1 MEAAEQVLS
10 RDIGTSWRAVVFATL
25 ASIFVSLAQWQFKV
39 VGEGLDPATPLAALA
54 SSALWIGAL
63 SYLASLYWTLKAY
76 QWGDI
81 SFVLPIVSLCNVW
94 NVFLGYFVL
103 GEPLTAAR
111 LSGTAIILAGIAVL
125 TR

>member
-1 MEAAEQVLS
+1 MEAAEKALS
-10 RDIGTSWRAVVFATL
+10 STIGTSWRAVAFATV
-25 ASIFVSLAQWQFKV
+25 ASLFVSLAQWQFKE
-39 VGEGLDPATPLAALA
+39 VGGGLDPGHPVGALA
-54 SSALWIGAL
+54 SPALWIGAL

-94 NVFLGYFVL
+94 NVLLGYFVL
-103 GEPLTAAR
+103 GEPLTVAR